1 MKLKFES
8 AKKQSI
14 ISYILEKI
22 SQNTES
28 LSKKV
33 AEEFKI
39 STNTVHSYLR
49 ELQNNNIIKKSS
61 RGKYELVSQTYT
73 YDLKRSLGHLNSDTY
88 AFEKCLFQHIKDF
101 EDNVLRIWS
110 YVFSEMTNNVMDHS
124 QAENFKI
131 IVMQNYA
138 QTTVMLVDDG
148 VGIFKKIKD
157 HFSFSSLDEAICE
170 LFKGKLTTDAQNHS
184 GEGIF
189 FSSKIM
195 DTFLIISSGKIFA
208 TTKYDNDLILNLE
221 LPFDGTCVFMSLSN
235 FTHKKINEVFDS
247 YSNEDGGF
255 IKTRIPLKNIFDT
268 APISRSQ
275 AKRICNRLDSFKE
288 VILDFEDL
296 EWMGQGFAHQL
307 FVVYQNAN
315 PQITITPINMND
327 SIKSMYNHVISG

>member
-33 AEEFKI
+33 AEEFNI
-39 STNTVHSYLR
+39 STNTVHSYLK
-49 ELQNNNIIKKSS
+49 ELQNENIITKSQ
-61 RGKYELVSQTYT
+61 RGKYSLVTETFTYN
-73 YDLKRSLGHLNSDTY
+73 LKRSLGHLNSDTY
-88 AFEKCLFQHIKDF
+88 AYTACLYQHIKDF
-101 EDNVLRIWS
+101 GDNVERIWN

-124 QAENFKI
+124 QAENLQV
-131 IVMQNYA
+131 IVEKSYA
-138 QTTVMLVDDG
+138 RTTVMLIDDG
-148 VGIFKKIKD
+148 IGIFNKIKD
-157 HFSFSSLDEAICE
+157 HFGFSSLEESICE
-170 LFKGKLTTDAQNHS
+170 LFKGKLTTDSQNHS

-189 FSSKIM
+189 FSSKMM

-208 TTKYDNDLILNLE
+208 TTKYDNDLILNLD

-235 FTHKKINEVFDS
+235 LTHKKTIDVFNA
-247 YSNEDGGF
+247 YSNEEGSF
-255 IKTRIPLKNIFDT
+255 IKTRIPLKNIFDS

-275 AKRICNRLDSFKE
+275 AKRICNRLDNFKE

-296 EWMGQGFAHQL
+296 DWMGQGFAHQI
-307 FVVYQNAN
+307 FVVYQKAN
-315 PQITITPINMND
+315 PEIKITPINMND
-327 SIKSMYNHVISG
+327 SIKKMYNHVVTG